1 MWCKLGHG
9 IGRSQSKIAV
19 KTSHNKD
26 VETIVIITLNI
37 WKHIYCSI
45 AKIQDKFHSLETL
58 NII

>member
-9 IGRSQSKIAV
+9 IGRSQFKIAV

-45 AKIQDKFHSLETL
+45 AKI
-58 NII
+58 